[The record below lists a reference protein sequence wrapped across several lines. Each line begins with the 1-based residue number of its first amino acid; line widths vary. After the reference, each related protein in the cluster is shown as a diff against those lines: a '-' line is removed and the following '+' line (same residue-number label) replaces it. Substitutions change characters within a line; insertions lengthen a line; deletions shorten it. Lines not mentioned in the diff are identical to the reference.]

1 MSDFIMI
8 APEGWIV
15 LSVDYENQ
23 GLISMSD
30 ITGVPLSTT
39 IEVATIAMLGRG
51 DMTPEQT
58 IEDIRRINDEYW
70 VKLV

>member
-8 APEGWIV
+8 APEGWV
-15 LSVDYENQ
+15 LLSVDYENQ

-30 ITGVPLSTT
+30 VTGVPLSTT
-39 IEVATIAMLGRG
+39 IEVATVAMLGRG
-51 DMTPEQT
+51 DMTENQT
-58 IEDIRRINDEYW
+58 IVDFRRINDEYW